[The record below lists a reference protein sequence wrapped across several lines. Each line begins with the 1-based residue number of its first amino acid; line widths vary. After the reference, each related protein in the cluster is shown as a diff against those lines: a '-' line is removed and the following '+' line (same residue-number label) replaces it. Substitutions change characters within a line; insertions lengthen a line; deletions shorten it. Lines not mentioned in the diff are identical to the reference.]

1 MKVEIGRRDARTSKE
16 LNSNFNGVSWL
27 SRPTRL
33 SWSRRIACSVPIKIC
48 NNGDRLQYTTL
59 VALGLV
65 SYSYR
70 RGSWTGYV
78 ARIESNGFTTGPY
91 VNLWNARFETHGNGW
106 GYQTSS
112 GIRSFYMEL
121 PSSWFL
127 LSQIVGGGRI
137 SEANTFLGT
146 REDKIIQNFR
156 LLFIFTQKNDRI
168 LIKYRKIFISLAF
181 SLFQYKKCN
190 ISYKQKSFYK
200 YKLWD

>member
-1 MKVEIGRRDARTSKE
+1 MEIARRDARTSKE

-78 ARIESNGFTTGPY
+78 ARIESVYDWPLCKP
-91 VNLWNARFETHGNGW
+91 VKRSIWNAWKWLRLSNIVRNSFVLHG
-106 GYQTSS
+106 TSL
-112 GIRSFYMEL
+112 EL
-121 PSSWFL
+121 VF
-127 LSQIVGGGRI
+127 LSQIVGGGGI
-137 SEANTFLGT
+137 SEANTFLET

-168 LIKYRKIFISLAF
+168 LIKCREIFISFAF
-181 SLFQYKKCN
+181 SLFQYNKCN
-190 ISYKQKSFYK
+190 TSYEQKSFYK